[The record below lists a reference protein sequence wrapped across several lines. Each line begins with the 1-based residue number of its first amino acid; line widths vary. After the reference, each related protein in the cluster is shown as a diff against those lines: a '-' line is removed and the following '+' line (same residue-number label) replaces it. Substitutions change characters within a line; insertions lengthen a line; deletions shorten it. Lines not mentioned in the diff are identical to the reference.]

1 MVSTSPVQMGS
12 TELIAVQVPSMNAFF
27 KYPVNNIAPTPI
39 VSLIPLFPPLS
50 NGCCLLPRLI
60 YFNNNAS

>member
-27 KYPVNNIAPTPI
+27 KYPAPTPI
-39 VSLIPLFPPLS
+39 VPLIPLLPPLS